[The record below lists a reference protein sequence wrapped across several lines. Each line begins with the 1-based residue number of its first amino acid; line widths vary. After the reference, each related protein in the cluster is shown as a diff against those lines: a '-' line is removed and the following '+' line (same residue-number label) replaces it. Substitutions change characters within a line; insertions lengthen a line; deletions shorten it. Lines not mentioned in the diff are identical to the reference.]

1 MSGDRAKEARRGAN
15 VATRPAEAEGAGARE
30 AAEEREARDAAGAAG
45 TAGTAEVVIGEAGT
59 AEVVGAAGAVG
70 GGVWVRLRA
79 WARRLKGELFAL
91 YLAVRRPDTPW
102 YAKAFAAAV
111 VAYAFSPIDLIPDFI
126 PVFGYLDDV
135 LLVPLGVWLAVRLVP
150 ERIMDECR
158 AEAERRMGAGSRKPV
173 SVAGAAVVVLL
184 WLLCGAAAAK
194 LWLTLTR

>member
-30 AAEEREARDAAGAAG
+30 AAGEREARDAAGAAG
-45 TAGTAEVVIGEAGT
+45 AAGT

-126 PVFGYLDDV
+126 PVLGYLDDV

-150 ERIMDECR
+150 ERILNECR
-158 AEAERRMGAGSRKPV
+158 SEAERRMAAGSRKPV